1 MDTVIFREV
10 PTSALCASLLQG
22 GAVDIA
28 QYLQPLEIIKL
39 RGEKGVA
46 VDSVDASF
54 MIWLELNAQIEP
66 FNNANVRQAMNFA
79 FPRAASAQDCF
90 SGNCIA
96 A

>member
-10 PTSALCASLLQG
+10 PTSATRASLLQG

-46 VDSVDASF
+46 VDSVDAS
-54 MIWLELNAQIEP
+54 
-66 FNNANVRQAMNFA
+66 
-79 FPRAASAQDCF
+79 S
-90 SGNCIA
+90 
-96 A
+96 